1 MPRHPPQPTLLED
14 LVRRPAPPMTAS
26 LRIALEQ
33 VLADFAKEARADED
47 FRRELRALVQHL
59 AREMMAA
66 RRPAR

>member
-1 MPRHPPQPTLLED
+1 
-14 LVRRPAPPMTAS
+14 MTAAA
-26 LRIALEQ
+26 RIALEQ
-33 VLADFAKEARADED
+33 VLADFAKEALADED